1 MKFREAIDQKLIRIG
16 ASVSI
21 ALSRPGPNKCI
32 MGKVV
37 WLSERE
43 FGISRFDGIEGTG
56 LNKTWR
62 FNILGDTVSDITFLA
77 DTGYPPLLYEVKIA
91 DKPQGHWRPRVTI
104 EFSPVINSMNISPI
118 IILGIIREGI
128 PSADMATVSY
138 TMDLPL
144 YQSASRWK
152 GQAVAGVIYIV
163 DIERGIQLSDD
174 NNNPICLDWRPG
186 LKPSYADYAAHF
198 KRACDLVV
206 KEYDRRCREA
216 LGSGI
221 SDPITVT
228 PDSPEDRK
236 EVTRKIRIL
245 NQE

>member
-1 MKFREAIDQKLIRIG
+1 MKFREAREQGLLRIG
-16 ASVSI
+16 ANVSI
-21 ALSRPGPNKCI
+21 LGQRYELSF
-32 MGKVV
+32 MGRIVYIATN
-37 WLSERE
+37 E
-43 FGISRFDGIEGTG
+43 FGVARYDGMVGRGENGAWRCLISD
-56 LNKTWR
+56 
-62 FNILGDTVSDITFLA
+62 DTYDIIFIA

-91 DKPQGHWRPRVTI
+91 EKPQGHWRPRITI

-118 IILGIIREGI
+118 IILGIIKEGI

-163 DIERGIQLSDD
+163 DIEKGIQLSDD
-174 NNNPICLDWRPG
+174 NNNLICLDWRPG